1 MKKNINLL
9 LIITILLSFLTP
21 LQSVNASSKT
31 LQDEKNELAQMRNEK
46 AENNRLTQE
55 AKNSIDAKRN
65 AIVKA
70 NNTIEANEQ
79 KVENSKVKVAES
91 QDQIKVKTEELRNV
105 IVNLQYT
112 GSSSES
118 VYLDYVFDAESI
130 SDLIEREAII
140 ETITEDT
147 QKQLEG
153 LEKLIVD
160 NQNLQVKLADDNVK
174 LTNSISSY
182 EKQVQE
188 LEAYIDKYASI
199 GMDYDQK
206 IKSKESII
214 KQYEDAGC
222 KNSDKIDDCYNNR
235 YILISNGFNRPLNS
249 GKITQAWGNNGHAGM
264 DIGGNAKGTAI
275 YAPASGV
282 VAATSYRSSCGGNII
297 YIHHNINGKAY
308 TSEFG
313 HLTSINVKVGQTV
326 TPSTIIGTVGGDSS
340 TFYYDKCTTGTH
352 LHYSIA
358 YGHYLGGGSSGY
370 RSWSTFK
377 RNTRATS
384 VSSITNIKNVRGW
397 SWTNRYSKL

>member
-70 NNTIEANEQ
+70 HNTIEANEQ
-79 KVENSKVKVAES
+79 KVESSKVKVAES

-160 NQNLQVKLADDNVK
+160 NQNLQVKLADDNVN
-174 LTNSISSY
+174 LTNSIFW
-182 EKQVQE
+182 
-188 LEAYIDKYASI
+188 
-199 GMDYDQK
+199 
-206 IKSKESII
+206 
-214 KQYEDAGC
+214 
-222 KNSDKIDDCYNNR
+222 
-235 YILISNGFNRPLNS
+235 IS
-249 GKITQAWGNNGHAGM
+249 
-264 DIGGNAKGTAI
+264 
-275 YAPASGV
+275 
-282 VAATSYRSSCGGNII
+282 
-297 YIHHNINGKAY
+297 
-308 TSEFG
+308 
-313 HLTSINVKVGQTV
+313 
-326 TPSTIIGTVGGDSS
+326 STI
-340 TFYYDKCTTGTH
+340 F
-352 LHYSIA
+352 
-358 YGHYLGGGSSGY
+358 
-370 RSWSTFK
+370 
-377 RNTRATS
+377 
-384 VSSITNIKNVRGW
+384 GW
-397 SWTNRYSKL
+397 NLKIP